1 MAAMPALAFQY
12 QLWTIFAITALVAY
26 LLAWLVVL
34 PRLQERSSALVA
46 RSISPGMPRLQFRLS
61 TLLWITL
68 AVACW
73 FGGMR
78 VERWRTEQAERARL

>member
-1 MAAMPALAFQY
+1 MAFSR
-12 QLWTIFAITALVAY
+12 F
-26 LLAWLVVL
+26 
-34 PRLQERSSALVA
+34 
-46 RSISPGMPRLQFRLS
+46 QFRLS

-78 VERWRTEQAERARL
+78 VERWRTEQAERERLDDPVFLQSEIDQAVFKLLLDSPKLPSDYRDFRDEIEGAPSQAPPPTD